1 MSLTRQSAKLPA
13 TLADAIRTHR
23 AGLLV
28 SAVCAVI
35 GAACSLA
42 PYIAVYAVTITLFVR
57 DDPAKI
63 PVIALWTAA
72 ALVVRAVANGAATH
86 VGHVTAYR
94 VLRDLRLALAH
105 KLQRMPLGAVQS
117 RSSGEMRKLLHD
129 DVEQIEEAL
138 AHGIPDGA
146 AAAAVPVTTTIV
158 LFAVDWRL
166 ALVAL
171 LSLVLLVAVSGI
183 GMALA
188 KKNDRALTEH
198 SLVLNK
204 TVMGYLQGIK
214 VIRSYLR
221 VDCDYDRARDAVAR
235 GAELH
240 DAAASGPELWL
251 VAAMNVATA
260 LAVALLLPTA
270 GLDLVSGEVDLGTA
284 VLFLI
289 LGPAYLTPVISLVA
303 TLATILVR
311 IQFSAGAVRELLAED
326 ELPES
331 NEPRLPDRFDV
342 EFDGVVF
349 GYRDDQVTIDGV
361 DLRIPEGSKTA
372 LVGATGSGKSTLA
385 RLLARFYDCREGS
398 IQIGGVDVRDIAPT
412 DLARLVAFI
421 QQDEYIFE
429 ASLLENI
436 RIARP
441 DASDAEVERAGRHA
455 QLDEF
460 VERLPEGWR
469 TGLGAGG
476 TDLSGGQRQRI
487 AVARALLKDAPII
500 VLDEATASLD
510 AATERRTL
518 AALAE
523 LTRDRTVI
531 AIAHRLSTIA
541 GSDSIAFLASGRIE
555 AEGRHE
561 QLLDRHPPY
570 RALWDAY
577 TRSAGWRLE
586 SAARPARG
594 ASPQDE
600 PEGGIGSAE
609 DASAIHAIG
618 AQDAEGGDGH
628 PAGAAGTESTAQKTD
643 VGSMGFLRQW
653 RTLYGDCWRPLLR
666 RGLIRLVIESM
677 FRGAPLIAVLVVVLA
692 AIGAMPDLPLS
703 SSLIWTA
710 TGCLIIALSA
720 RIVANAWSNHLVW
733 HLAAHAKADLQLSI
747 LDRLRRVPLGFFQ
760 RIDNGRLSTLITSD
774 VPMIDFQNVPQQL
787 MGSVIQP
794 VYALI
799 VLIVVDWRL
808 ALAALAGVPVFLT
821 LTVWSDRIYHRVFAE
836 LHRARRNAT
845 ATMLEQARGAAALRS
860 NPGSA
865 MATRYE
871 TAVHRLA
878 DASTAMSVKATPAT
892 ALGSIAVESGQV
904 ILIAVGSALFTT
916 GSVSAATLLV
926 FLLLSLALYQPI
938 QELNALAGYRR
949 NQQQIAAK
957 IGEIWDAPILTEPST
972 PALPTGSAIELRD
985 VVFGYRS
992 GEKIEKPEKAEKAEK
1007 TLRNVSMRA
1016 DAGHITALVGT
1027 SGSGKSTIANLISRL
1042 WDADAGSVRIGG
1054 ADVRNIGSAGVLRA
1068 VTTVF
1073 QDVYLFDDTVR
1084 FNLALGRPAA
1094 SDGEIWEALRAAQCD
1109 DVVAALPDGLDTVL
1123 SDGGADLS
1131 GGQRQRL
1138 AIARAL
1144 LKDSPVLILD
1154 EAVAAVDPATE
1165 DRIQSALSCLAAGR
1179 TVLVVAHR
1187 LATVRHAH
1195 RIVVVDG
1202 GTIAGSGTHEE
1213 LLRSCPEY
1221 RRLAEAQG
1229 IGSAEFS

>member
-1 MSLTRQSAKLPA
+1 MSLTRQPAKLPA

-42 PYIAVYAVTITLFVR
+42 PYIAVYAVTIALFVR
-57 DDPAKI
+57 DDPARI
-63 PVIALWTAA
+63 PAIVVWTAA
-72 ALVVRAVANGAATH
+72 ALVMRAAAHGAATH

-94 VLRDLRLALAH
+94 VLRDLRLALAR

-171 LSLVLLVAVSGI
+171 LSLVLLVVVSGT

-221 VDCDYDRARDAVAR
+221 ADCDYDRARDAVAR

-240 DAAASGPELWL
+240 DAATSGPELWL

-270 GLDLVSGEVDLGTA
+270 GLGLVFGEVDLGTA

-289 LGPAYLTPVISLVA
+289 LGMAYLTPVISLVA

-326 ELPES
+326 ELPEP
-331 NEPRLPDRFDV
+331 NEPCLPDRFDV

-349 GYRDDQVTIDGV
+349 GYRDDQVTIAGV
-361 DLRIPEGSKTA
+361 DLRIPEGSTTA

-398 IQIGGVDVRDIAPT
+398 IRIGGVDVRDIAPT

-469 TGLGAGG
+469 TRLGAGG
-476 TDLSGGQRQRI
+476 ADLSGGQRQRI

-518 AALAE
+518 AALKE

-541 GSDSIAFLASGRIE
+541 GSDSIAFLASGGIE

-586 SAARPARG
+586 PAARPARQV
-594 ASPQDE
+594 SPQDG
-600 PEGGIGSAE
+600 PEGGIGPAE
-609 DASAIHAIG
+609 DASAIHTIG
-618 AQDAEGGDGH
+618 AEDREDGDPTGT
-628 PAGAAGTESTAQKTD
+628 AGTAGNEGTTEKTD

-666 RGLIRLVIESM
+666 RGLIRLIIESM
-677 FRGAPLIAVLVVVLA
+677 FRGAPLIAVLVAVLA
-692 AIGAMPDLPLS
+692 AIGAMPGLPLS
-703 SSLIWTA
+703 SGLIWTA

-799 VLIVVDWRL
+799 VLIVIDWRL

-836 LHRARRNAT
+836 LHQARQDAT

-871 TAVHRLA
+871 RAVHRLA

-904 ILIAVGSALFTT
+904 ILIVIGSALFTA

-926 FLLLSLALYQPI
+926 FLLLSLTIYQPI

-957 IGEIWDAPILTEPST
+957 IGEIWDAPTLTEPSA
-972 PALPTGSAIELRD
+972 PALLTGPAIELRD
-985 VVFGYRS
+985 VVFGYRN
-992 GEKIEKPEKAEKAEK
+992 GERAEKA
-1007 TLRNVSMRA
+1007 LRNVSMRA
-1016 DAGHITALVGT
+1016 DAGRITALVGA

-1042 WDADAGSVRIGG
+1042 WDADAGSVSIGG
-1054 ADVRNIGSAGVLRA
+1054 ADVRDIGSAGVLRA

-1084 FNLALGRPAA
+1084 FNLALGRPSA
-1094 SDGEIWEALRAAQCD
+1094 SDDEIWEALRAAQCD
-1109 DVVAALPDGLDTVL
+1109 DVVAALPNGLDTLL

-1229 IGSAEFS
+1229 IGSAEFSWFS

>member
-1 MSLTRQSAKLPA
+1 M
-13 TLADAIRTHR
+13 
-23 AGLLV
+23 
-28 SAVCAVI
+28 CAVI

-42 PYIAVYAVTITLFVR
+42 PYIAVYAVTVSLFVR
-57 DDPAKI
+57 DDPARI
-63 PVIALWTAA
+63 PAIVVWTAA
-72 ALVVRAVANGAATH
+72 ALVMRAAAHGAATH

-94 VLRDLRLALAH
+94 VLRDLRLALAR

-171 LSLVLLVAVSGI
+171 LSLVLLVVVSGT

-221 VDCDYDRARDAVAR
+221 ADCDYDRARDAVVR

-240 DAAASGPELWL
+240 NAATSGPELWL

-270 GLDLVSGEVDLGTA
+270 GLGLVFGEVDLGTA

-289 LGPAYLTPVISLVA
+289 LGMAYLTPVISLVA

-326 ELPES
+326 ELPEP
-331 NEPRLPDRFDV
+331 NEPCLPDRFDV

-349 GYRDDQVTIDGV
+349 GYRDDQVTIAGV
-361 DLRIPEGSKTA
+361 DLRIPEGSTTA

-398 IQIGGVDVRDIAPT
+398 IRIGGVDVRDIAPT

-429 ASLLENI
+429 ASLLGNI

-476 TDLSGGQRQRI
+476 ADLSGGQRQRI

-586 SAARPARG
+586 SAARPARQV
-594 ASPQDE
+594 SPQDG
-600 PEGGIGSAE
+600 PEGDIGPAE

-618 AQDAEGGDGH
+618 AEDKENGDGD
-628 PAGAAGTESTAQKTD
+628 PTGTAGTAGNEGTTEKTD

-666 RGLIRLVIESM
+666 RGLIRLIIESM
-677 FRGAPLIAVLVVVLA
+677 FRGAPLIAVLVAVLA
-692 AIGAMPDLPLS
+692 AIGAMPGLPLS
-703 SSLIWTA
+703 SGLIWTA

-794 VYALI
+794 IYALI
-799 VLIVVDWRL
+799 VLIVIDWRL

-836 LHRARRNAT
+836 LHQARQDAT

-904 ILIAVGSALFTT
+904 ILIVIGSALFTA

-926 FLLLSLALYQPI
+926 FLLLSLTIYQPI

-957 IGEIWDAPILTEPST
+957 IGEIWDAPTLTEPSA

-992 GEKIEKPEKAEKAEK
+992 GEKA
-1007 TLRNVSMRA
+1007 LRNVSMRA
-1016 DAGHITALVGT
+1016 DAGRITALVGT

-1042 WDADAGSVRIGG
+1042 WDADAGSVSIGG
-1054 ADVRNIGSAGVLRA
+1054 ADVRDIGSAGVLRA

-1084 FNLALGRPAA
+1084 FNLALGRPSA
-1094 SDGEIWEALRAAQCD
+1094 SDDEIWEALRAAQCD
-1109 DVVAALPDGLDTVL
+1109 DVVAALPNGLDTLL

-1131 GGQRQRL
+1131 GGQSQRL

-1213 LLRSCPEY
+1213 LLRSCPEH